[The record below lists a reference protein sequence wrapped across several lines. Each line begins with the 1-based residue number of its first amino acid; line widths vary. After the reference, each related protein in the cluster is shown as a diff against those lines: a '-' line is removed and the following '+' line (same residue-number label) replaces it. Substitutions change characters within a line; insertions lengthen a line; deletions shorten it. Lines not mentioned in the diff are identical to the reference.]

1 MENNMRKTVAIFSLL
16 LFACSA
22 QKQGV
27 VDSVSLTSE
36 CPKNAKCTIELIKNK
51 GITLKK
57 DDFGRDYYE
66 LSESAAT
73 NVIKYEF
80 SRIVKGDIQ
89 DGGYRE
95 EVIFEIEQNPDAIV
109 LTDTSLQNI
118 KMLYGR
124 FCFCKGQTGY
134 YKVGQGALHINGT
147 KTERAGLLEFE
158 ISEVPQVTKSFA
170 FQLK

>member
-1 MENNMRKTVAIFSLL
+1 MKKTLAIFSFLL
-16 LFACSA
+16 LSCSA

-27 VDSVSLTSE
+27 ISSVSLTSA
-36 CPKNAKCTIELIKNK
+36 CPKNAKCTIELIQNK
-51 GITLKK
+51 SIVLKK

-80 SRIVKGDIQ
+80 SRIVKGNVQ

-95 EVIFEIEQNPDAIV
+95 EVIFEIEQNPDAVI
-109 LTDTSLQNI
+109 LTDKSLQNV

-134 YKVGQGALHINGT
+134 YKVAEGALNINGT
-147 KTERAGLLEFE
+147 KTEKTGLLEFE
-158 ISEVPQVTKSFA
+158 VSEVPQVIKSLA

>member
-1 MENNMRKTVAIFSLL
+1 MRKTVALFSLL
-16 LFACSA
+16 LLACSA

-27 VDSVSLTSE
+27 VSTIALTGD
-36 CPKNAKCTIELIKNK
+36 CPKNSKCTIELIKNK
-51 GITLKK
+51 GIELKK
-57 DDFGRDYYE
+57 DAFGNDYYE

-73 NVIKYEF
+73 NVVKYEF

-95 EVIFEIEQNPDAIV
+95 EVIFEIEQNPDAVI
-109 LTDTSLQNI
+109 LTDKSLQNV

-134 YKVGQGALHINGT
+134 YKVEKGTLAINGS
-147 KTERAGLLEFE
+147 KTAKTGLLEFE
-158 ISEVPQVTKSFA
+158 VNEVPQVIKSLA

>member
-1 MENNMRKTVAIFSLL
+1 MKTTIAILGLL
-16 LFACSA
+16 MLSCSA

-27 VDSVSLTSE
+27 IASVSLTSE

-51 GITLKK
+51 GIVLKK

-66 LSESAAT
+66 LSERAAT

-95 EVIFEIEQNPDAIV
+95 EVVFEIEQNPDAIL
-109 LTDTSLQNI
+109 LTDKSLQNV

-134 YKVGQGALHINGT
+134 YKVEKGTLNINGT
-147 KTERAGLLEFE
+147 KTAETGLLEFE
-158 ISEVPQVTKSFA
+158 VSEVPQVIKSFA

>member
-1 MENNMRKTVAIFSLL
+1 MRKTIAIFSFM

-22 QKQGV
+22 QKQSV
-27 VDSVSLTSE
+27 VSTITLAGD
-36 CPKNAKCTIELIKNK
+36 CPKNSKCTIELIKNK
-51 GITLKK
+51 GIVLKK
-57 DDFGRDYYE
+57 DAFGRDYYQ

-95 EVIFEIEQNPDAIV
+95 EVVFEIEQNPDAVI
-109 LTDTSLQNI
+109 LTDKSLQNV

-134 YKVGQGALHINGT
+134 YKVEKGTLTINGG
-147 KTERAGLLEFE
+147 KTEKSGLLNFE
-158 ISEVPQVTKSFA
+158 IAEVPQVIKSISFVL
-170 FQLK
+170 Q